1 MQSGEAVTHVGLLFS
16 NRRILKQNEEVVDDF
31 DIRLERLI
39 RAATTAIESGK
50 TFVRNHS
57 AFVSCL
63 HDVTKSMDAEDEW
76 KTVADNCLNS
86 SSNCSRIMTE
96 LLEKVSRAVD
106 RHLRTAIRM
115 DIQRVKEMRRHFE
128 KISGELDSML
138 IKCSQIPV
146 AKASEAEEM
155 DNLLTATRSCFL
167 HTSLDYVNQISV
179 FHSKKRIQTLE
190 FLLSQAQAISCFF
203 SQGNEE
209 YTQLMPRLEDAPDLL
224 SKIREEADATEK
236 LLEKSHSQVKS
247 FHSLPFVPTTNG
259 VRLEG
264 YLFKRTSN
272 AFKTWNRRWFMI
284 KDNKL
289 MYSKRNDAT
298 GEDVTVMEVDL
309 RLCSVKRY
317 DMERRFCFEV
327 ISPSKAHVLQAD
339 SEESC
344 QRWVAA
350 MAAGIDAAYC
360 EMKNVTVS
368 SLSKNHSSDSLLSI
382 RGSKSSS
389 ASSDMASEARSMRP
403 SSEVIFQSGN
413 SVCADC
419 GAADPKWASI
429 NLCITLCIECSG
441 IHRKLGVHFSKG
453 TLQLQTQTQS
463 PFQYSLFVCV
473 LSCSS

>member
-1 MQSGEAVTHVGLLFS
+1 M
-16 NRRILKQNEEVVDDF
+16 
-31 DIRLERLI
+31 
-39 RAATTAIESGK
+39 
-50 TFVRNHS
+50 RNQS
-57 AFVSCL
+57 AFLTCL
-63 HDVTKSMDAEDEW
+63 HDLTKSMDAEEEW
-76 KTVADNCLNS
+76 KSTADNCLNS
-86 SSNCSRIMTE
+86 SSNSARIMSD
-96 LLEKVSRAVD
+96 LLDKCSRAVE
-106 RHLRTAIRM
+106 RHLRIAIRT

-128 KISGELDSML
+128 KISGEFDSML

-146 AKASEAEEM
+146 SKAGEAEEM
-155 DNLLTATRSCFL
+155 DNMLTATRSCFL

-179 FHSKKRIQTLE
+179 FHSKKRIQMLE
-190 FLLSQAQAISCFF
+190 FLLSQAQAISTFF
-203 SQGNEE
+203 SQGHEE
-209 YTQLMPRLEDAPDLL
+209 YSQLMPRLEDAPELL
-224 SKIREEADATEK
+224 AKIRDDADCTEK

-247 FHSLPFVPTTNG
+247 FHSLPFAPTSNG

-339 SEESC
+339 SEDSC
-344 QRWVAA
+344 QQWISA
-350 MAAGIDAAYC
+350 MAAGIDAAYS
-360 EMKNVTVS
+360 EMKNMTVS
-368 SLSKNHSSDSLLSI
+368 SISKNHSSESLLST

-389 ASSDMASEARSMRP
+389 ASSDVATEARSMRP
-403 SSEVIFQSGN
+403 SSEVLFLSDN
-413 SVCADC
+413 SICCDC
-419 GAADPKWASI
+419 RATDPKWASI

-453 TLQLQTQTQS
+453 MSAKRLRI
-463 PFQYSLFVCV
+463 
-473 LSCSS
+473 